1 MSIFVTNYSVTGDCS
16 NTSSGAVYF
25 DITGTS
31 SPYLVQCI
39 SCGLPTSAATTS
51 YSVTGLSAGTY
62 FLEIV
67 DAVSTTAITAVYISS
82 GTCVSIDGTEYT
94 SCGLDNGSLTA
105 STSGVYGTS
114 TFYLYNTL
122 GFVSSATSL
131 TGSYIFSPLSPDF
144 YYVIADDGGGC
155 TGQSETCLIKSSTT
169 FSFGLY
175 VINDSPCLLTTG
187 AIYVTGQTG
196 TPPYTY
202 LWSNG
207 GTGSSITGLT
217 AGSAYTVTVTDSL
230 GCSDTLGT
238 VMGSVPALSIAS
250 FITTSPTCFTNDGT
264 ALVTVLGGTP
274 PYYYSGSNGS
284 SLITYSNTYTFTGLS
299 AGLFSVFVQDAGL
312 CTDTD
317 SAVLL
322 TPGGFVITS
331 ISVTNSTCNNI
342 GGSISISL
350 FGGGPSFTYVL
361 TDSSS
366 NSTTVTTG
374 PSYTFTNL
382 DSDTYTLT
390 ISNGGPCTY
399 TDTFTVNNVEK
410 FTLTLSTTGTTCGL
424 SNGVVELSITSGG
437 TAPYTYQIDGNTF
450 VTSSLSHTF
459 SGLSSG
465 SYTATVTDS
474 DSPPCPQILP
484 FNIATSTN
492 VDFILVGTD
501 SLNGSNG
508 TVQALV
514 TDGNPPF
521 TLSWSSNVN
530 GQTGFT
536 VSSLSA
542 GTYSLTITDSDGC
555 VKTKSVTID
564 GFVAFGSYQIFNICD
579 DNFTQTGQVG
589 KKGPQQYLV
598 EGFYDLTSGDTN
610 CILNQ
615 SIFELITD
623 VDGVIKTTSFYT
635 GTSLNDFPFDNVY
648 YDLLEEQL
656 QTYPIIGQVLVDVIN
671 NKITIITDC
680 NVSENLEGVNIDVFL
695 KITYDISC
703 VSCD

>member
-31 SPYLVQCI
+31 SPFLVQCI
-39 SCGLPTSAATTS
+39 SCGLPTSASTTS

-67 DAVSTTAITAVYISS
+67 DSVSTTAITAVYISS
-82 GTCVSIDGTEYT
+82 GTCVSIDESEYT
-94 SCGLDNGSLTA
+94 TCGLDNGSLTA
-105 STSGVYGTS
+105 STSGVYGS
-114 TFYLYNTL
+114 ATFSLYNTS
-122 GFVSSATSL
+122 GFVTSASSVINSYVF
-131 TGSYIFSPLSPDF
+131 GSLSPDF

-155 TGQSETCLIKSSTT
+155 TGQSETCLVKSSTT

-175 VINDSPCLLTTG
+175 VINDSPCLTTTG

-202 LWSNG
+202 SWSNG
-207 GTGSSITGLT
+207 GTNSFITGLT

-230 GCSDTLGT
+230 GCTDTLGT
-238 VMGSVPALSIAS
+238 VMGSVSVLSIAS
-250 FITTSPTCFTNDGT
+250 FITTSPSCFLSDGT
-264 ALVTVLGGTP
+264 AMVTVVGGTP
-274 PYYYSGSNGS
+274 PYYYSGSNGFS
-284 SLITYSNTYTFTGLS
+284 IITYSNTYTFTGLP

-312 CTDTD
+312 CTDSD
-317 SAVLL
+317 STTLL

-331 ISVTNSTCNNI
+331 VSVTNSICNNI
-342 GGSISISL
+342 SGQIAISL
-350 FGGGPSFTYVL
+350 FGGGPSFTYTL

-374 PSYTFTNL
+374 PSYTFTGL

-399 TDTFTVNNVEK
+399 TDTFVVNNDDK
-410 FTLTLSTTGTTCGL
+410 FILSLSTTGTTCGQQ
-424 SNGVVELSITSGG
+424 NGAVELSITTGG
-437 TAPYTYQIDGNTF
+437 TAPYTYQINGF
-450 VTSSLSHTF
+450 SFITSSLSHIF
-459 SGLSSG
+459 SGLTSG
-465 SYTATVTDS
+465 TYTATVTDS

-484 FNIATSTN
+484 FNIASSSN

-501 SLNGSNG
+501 SLDGTNGS
-508 TVQALV
+508 VQALI

-521 TLSWSSNVN
+521 TLTWSPNVN
-530 GQTGFT
+530 GQTGLT
-536 VSSLSA
+536 VTNLSA
-542 GTYSLTITDSDGC
+542 GTYNLTVVDFDGC
-555 VKTKSVTID
+555 TKIKSVTIN
-564 GFVAFGSYQIFNICD
+564 GFVLIESYQTFNICD
-579 DNFTQTGQVG
+579 DDFTQTGQVG
-589 KKGPQQYLV
+589 KKGPQQYLL
-598 EGFYDLTSGDTN
+598 EGFHDLTSGDTN

-623 VDGVIKTTSFYT
+623 IDGVIKTTSFYT
-635 GTSLNDFPFDNVY
+635 GTSLNDFPFDNLY

-656 QTYPIIGQVLVDVIN
+656 LSYPVVGQVVVNAIE
-671 NKITIITDC
+671 NKVTIITDC
-680 NVSENLEGVNIDVFL
+680 NVAENLEGIVVKVYLNI
-695 KITYDISC
+695 IYDISC